1 MSDKRNVDRVK
12 PTVENAAAA
21 HSGANGH
28 AGSSNGNGNG
38 GLPSLSE
45 GKIDFVMRS
54 FEATMA
60 LPAEEPVD
68 VADTVVREAHEA
80 GN

>member
-1 MSDKRNVDRVK
+1 MSKRNGKRVK
-12 PTVENAAAA
+12 PTADNSAAA

-28 AGSSNGNGNG
+28 ANGNGNG
-38 GLPSLSE
+38 KLPSLSE
-45 GKIDFVMRS
+45 GNIDFVMRS

-68 VADTVVREAHEA
+68 VADTVVREANEA